1 MTNHNHPGSPHHL
14 QVGGCHLISI
24 PINNGVADF
33 IGKKGAEDSLVYYNR
48 IYNDDTIVA
57 ISPANLDDKFYGL
70 AESITLS
77 HIIVID
83 AKSIDKQLG
92 EVLIATALAGKPTI
106 IIEHDTIDQSQLEG
120 MLKQLNLPNYT
131 TCKMEDILG
140 KIASYKLDSNDASGQ
155 CRVDIDRS
163 FNVKGAGTVVLG
175 IVRKGSVKVHDK
187 LLGKDSKEVIVR
199 SIQSQDRDIQEAG
212 VSTRVGLALKGAD
225 SDEFKKGDTLSNYK
239 IDPKKSITATINVSS
254 INKEDVKEKSSYIFV
269 SGFSYTSAT
278 VSSFDGKSISLVF
291 DKPLCIESSDSF
303 MLIRKQEPRI
313 FAFGKAD

>member
-1 MTNHNHPGSPHHL
+1 MNYL
-14 QVGGCHLISI
+14 LSI

-33 IGKKGAEDSLVYYNR
+33 IGKKGAEDSLAYYNR

-57 ISPANLDDKFYGL
+57 ISPSNLDDKFYGL
-70 AESITLS
+70 AESLTLS

-92 EVLIATALAGKPTI
+92 EVLIAAALAGKPTI
-106 IIEHDTIDQSQLEG
+106 IIEHDTMDQTQLEE
-120 MLKQLNLPNYT
+120 MLKQLKLSNYT
-131 TCKMEDILG
+131 ICKMEDILG
-140 KIASYKLDSNDASGQ
+140 KVTSYELDSSDASGN
-155 CRVDIDRS
+155 CRIDIDRS

-187 LLGKDSKEVIVR
+187 LLGKDLKEVVVR

-212 VSTRVGLALKGAD
+212 PSTRVGLALKGAD
-225 SDEFKKGDTLSNYK
+225 PDEFKKGDTLSNYK
-239 IDPKKSITATINVSS
+239 IEAKKSIIATLNLST
-254 INKEDVKEKSSYIFV
+254 INKEDIKEKSSYIFV

-278 VSSFDGKSISLVF
+278 VNSFDGTSISLVF

-313 FAFGKAD
+313 FASGKVS